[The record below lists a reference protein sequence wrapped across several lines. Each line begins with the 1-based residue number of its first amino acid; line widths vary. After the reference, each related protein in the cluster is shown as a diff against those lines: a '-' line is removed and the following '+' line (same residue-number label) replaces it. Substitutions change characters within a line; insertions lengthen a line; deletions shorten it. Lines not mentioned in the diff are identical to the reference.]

1 MAGGGKQGG
10 KQKPLKA
17 PKAAKKELD
26 EVRTLEF
33 LLGYALTLDFFPP
46 MYHLIEAIIRT

>member
-33 LLGYALTLDFFPP
+33 LLGYALTL
-46 MYHLIEAIIRT
+46 